1 MKKSQEQVIDALI
14 GNLKFELETQR
25 RLLKDKESL
34 VRYLERELKHLMK
47 RKKLVS
53 KL

>member
-14 GNLKFELETQR
+14 GNIQIELNAQR
-25 RLLKDKESL
+25 KLLKDKESL

-47 RKKLVS
+47 RKKAAS